1 MYLRV
6 HKTLEEGGHD
16 PNFDHEIFI
25 LDFWNQHETIRSHIL
40 MRRWSSQF
48 LIQSVGHGYKMFF
61 QDAATLFWCGY
72 KKMINNIVRIQATEQ
87 VWAPRSFPKPSTY
100 MP

>member
-1 MYLRV
+1 
-6 HKTLEEGGHD
+6 
-16 PNFDHEIFI
+16 
-25 LDFWNQHETIRSHIL
+25 
-40 MRRWSSQF
+40 
-48 LIQSVGHGYKMFF
+48 MFF

-87 VWAPRSFPKPSTY
+87 VWAPRSFRKPSTY